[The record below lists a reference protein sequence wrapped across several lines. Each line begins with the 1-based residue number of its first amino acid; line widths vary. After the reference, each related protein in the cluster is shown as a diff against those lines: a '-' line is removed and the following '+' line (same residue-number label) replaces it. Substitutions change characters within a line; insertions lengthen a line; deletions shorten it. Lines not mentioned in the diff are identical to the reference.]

1 MAKGYWVVAVDVS
14 DPERYKEYVAA
25 NAEPLR
31 HYGGKFITRG
41 GQAEQLEGKLR
52 KRIVVIEFPS
62 YQAALDCYRS
72 KEYQQAVKLRAH
84 ASVADFAVLEGYDG
98 PQP

>member
-14 DPERYKEYVAA
+14 DPERYKAYVAA
-25 NAEPLR
+25 NAAPLHR
-31 HYGGKFITRG
+31 YGGKFVTRG
-41 GQAEQLEGKLR
+41 GQSEQLEGKMR
-52 KRIVVIEFPS
+52 KRIVVIEFPT
-62 YQAALDCYRS
+62 YRAALDCYRS
-72 KEYQQAVKLRAH
+72 KEYQDAIKLRAN